1 MSALKD
7 EVDAPQS
14 PPTPLAEG
22 GATSSKGQEAF
33 ITITVSGTGGPT
45 VLEATFGTGSRGPK
59 DSVRPSLSWSFEL
72 ASPQFYS
79 ELQFLT
85 ASGSFK
91 AKMWS

>member
-1 MSALKD
+1 MGKEPEKMSALKD

-45 VLEATFGTGSRGPK
+45 VLEATFGTGSCGPK
-59 DSVRPSLSWSFEL
+59 DSVRPSLSWCLGL
-72 ASPQFYS
+72 ASPRF
-79 ELQFLT
+79 
-85 ASGSFK
+85 
-91 AKMWS
+91 